1 MLSLM
6 KNCLFVQG
14 LEGAGSEEQEE
25 GVRLEKI
32 KMMKKKTQAD
42 LKTKHINNK
51 QQQQICIQ
59 KKIQQTVSGRKIERL
74 LSYERVYFSQR
85 PGRYHNEEDGS

>member
-42 LKTKHINNK
+42 LK
-51 QQQQICIQ
+51 
-59 KKIQQTVSGRKIERL
+59 ER
-74 LSYERVYFSQR
+74 RR
-85 PGRYHNEEDGS
+85 A

>member
-32 KMMKKKTQAD
+32 KMMKKKTQVD

-59 KKIQQTVSGRKIERL
+59 KQTNK
-74 LSYERVYFSQR
+74 Y
-85 PGRYHNEEDGS
+85 NKWEEDRKVVNL

>member
-25 GVRLEKI
+25 GVRLEKKI
-32 KMMKKKTQAD
+32 HEKTGQEEGVRLEKNEKESKKTP
-42 LKTKHINNK
+42 NNK
-51 QQQQICIQ
+51 QYT
-59 KKIQQTVSGRKIERL
+59 KITTN
-74 LSYERVYFSQR
+74 SQR
-85 PGRYHNEEDGS
+85 PG

>member
-6 KNCLFVQG
+6 KNCLVVQG

-59 KKIQQTVSGRKIERL
+59 KQTNK
-74 LSYERVYFSQR
+74 Y
-85 PGRYHNEEDGS
+85 NKWEEDRKVVKL

>member
-59 KKIQQTVSGRKIERL
+59 KQTNK
-74 LSYERVYFSQR
+74 Y
-85 PGRYHNEEDGS
+85 NKWEEDRKVVKL

>member
-59 KKIQQTVSGRKIERL
+59 KQTNK
-74 LSYERVYFSQR
+74 Y
-85 PGRYHNEEDGS
+85 NKWEEDRKVVNL